1 MRRGLMLLLLTAL
14 LLIGLCA
21 PALSQAVPDLSRT
34 GAITASMR
42 FDGAVVSGGTL
53 TLYRVGEVRENDGS
67 YSFAAT
73 GRFAESGVD
82 FTNVESAALATE
94 LANFAAEKNL
104 AGITQN
110 IGSTG
115 KVVFGDLEAGLYLM
129 VQDAAAEGYNKAA
142 PFLVSMPMLENG
154 VYVYEVDASPKVELE
169 KAPDRPDS
177 PSYPDSKLP
186 QTGQLKWPVPVLASC
201 GVGLFVC
208 GWVLKRL
215 DRRSEHEK

>member
-1 MRRGLMLLLLTAL
+1 MRRGLMLLLTAL

-42 FDGAVVSGGTL
+42 FDGAAVSGGTL

-73 GRFAESGVD
+73 GRFAESGAD
-82 FTNVESAALATE
+82 FANVESAALATE

-115 KVVFGDLEAGLYLM
+115 KVVFGDLEAGLYLL
-129 VQDAAAEGYNKAA
+129 VQNAAAEGYNKAA
-142 PFLVSMPMLENG
+142 PFLVSLPMLENG
-154 VYVYEVDASPKVELE
+154 AYVYEVDASPKVELE
-169 KAPDRPDS
+169 KAPDRPAS
-177 PSYPDSKLP
+177 PSNPDSKLP

-208 GWVLKRL
+208 GWALKRL